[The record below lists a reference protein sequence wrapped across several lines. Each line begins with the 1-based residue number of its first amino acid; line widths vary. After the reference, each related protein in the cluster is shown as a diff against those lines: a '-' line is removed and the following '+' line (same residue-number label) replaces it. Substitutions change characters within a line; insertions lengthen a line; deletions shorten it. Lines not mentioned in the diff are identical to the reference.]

1 MTYTIMTL
9 MKIIG
14 KKPNN
19 CIPSRDLANINPYI
33 SSAKHRGKWI
43 YKQVLIFLFLS
54 NWCIFSDFF

>member
-1 MTYTIMTL
+1 MTYTIMKL

-43 YKQVLIFLFLS
+43 
-54 NWCIFSDFF
+54 